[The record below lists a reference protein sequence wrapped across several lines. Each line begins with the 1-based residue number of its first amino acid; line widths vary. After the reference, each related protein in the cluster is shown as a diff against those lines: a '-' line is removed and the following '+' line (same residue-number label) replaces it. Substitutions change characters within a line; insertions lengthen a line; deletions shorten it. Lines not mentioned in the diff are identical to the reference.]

1 MDLSTF
7 KQSSDPRSLKPP
19 T

>member
-1 MDLSTF
+1 MDLSTS